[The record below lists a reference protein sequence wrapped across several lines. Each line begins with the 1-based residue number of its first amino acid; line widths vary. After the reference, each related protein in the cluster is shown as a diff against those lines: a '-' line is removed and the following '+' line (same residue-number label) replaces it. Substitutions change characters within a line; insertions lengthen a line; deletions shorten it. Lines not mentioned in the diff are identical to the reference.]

1 MFNAADYYLASEM
14 AYRRERATRGKVVN
28 ERRRS
33 LARWN
38 RHLRLPKQPHLSLP
52 LPKSR
57 RGDTVV
63 A

>member
-1 MFNAADYYLASEM
+1 MFSAADYYLASEL
-14 AYRRERATRGKVVN
+14 AYRRERATRDWKVVN
-28 ERRRS
+28 ERKRA
-33 LARWN
+33 LARWS
-38 RHLRLPKQPHLSLP
+38 RHLRLPKQPHLT